1 MSNLHQIFIRYIKYA
16 SSTLVGTIV
25 DMLILWFLSTE
36 LLHSYIGE
44 YIISPCI
51 SFECAVIAN
60 YLVAYH
66 FVWKDRVLL
75 HPQKN
80 GWFRFLKYN
89 GSCIL
94 GFSIK
99 MCILLL
105 LKHLFQWNVL
115 LCNIVALL
123 FSGGLNFLLQHFWVF
138 SKKRHKINRIRRS
151 SDVKN
156 RGLILWALYF
166 YLRYLTS
173 NSPSGGLTSNSEAV

>member
-36 LLHSYIGE
+36 LLHGYIGE

-75 HPQKN
+75 HPQKKWLVSLPQIQWILHT
-80 GWFRFLKYN
+80 WFFYKD
-89 GSCIL
+89 
-94 GFSIK
+94 
-99 MCILLL
+99 
-105 LKHLFQWNVL
+105 V
-115 LCNIVALL
+115 
-123 FSGGLNFLLQHFWVF
+123 HFVVTKTF
-138 SKKRHKINRIRRS
+138 ISMECAF
-151 SDVKN
+151 V
-156 RGLILWALYF
+156 
-166 YLRYLTS
+166 
-173 NSPSGGLTSNSEAV
+173 

>member
-36 LLHSYIGE
+36 LLQGYIGE
-44 YIISPCI
+44 HIISPCI

-66 FVWKDRVLL
+66 FVWKDRVLQ
-75 HPQKN
+75 HSQKN

-94 GFSIK
+94 GFFIK

-138 SKKRHKINRIRRS
+138 SRKRHKINRIRRS
-151 SDVKN
+151 
-156 RGLILWALYF
+156 
-166 YLRYLTS
+166 
-173 NSPSGGLTSNSEAV
+173 

>member
-25 DMLILWFLSTE
+25 DMLTLWFLSTE
-36 LLHSYIGE
+36 LLHGYIGE

-138 SKKRHKINRIRRS
+138 SQERRNYNHNKRTYQSVSQYQNSHKYTQRETQN
-151 SDVKN
+151 
-156 RGLILWALYF
+156 
-166 YLRYLTS
+166 
-173 NSPSGGLTSNSEAV
+173 